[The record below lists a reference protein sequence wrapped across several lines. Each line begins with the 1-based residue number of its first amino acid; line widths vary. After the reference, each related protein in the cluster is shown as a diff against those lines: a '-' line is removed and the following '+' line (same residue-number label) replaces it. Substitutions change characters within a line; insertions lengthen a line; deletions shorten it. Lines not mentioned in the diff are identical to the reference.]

1 MQCALRLFFLI
12 LCIATNITM
21 TMKSEINLGVPVY
34 VKNSSTGLMNTY
46 DIYVQ
51 VVNYLNVS
59 KSAVNRERLI
69 PYEKE
74 IEIGYL
80 AKIADIKIRGSSMIS
95 GWSCNK
101 EILDKAK
108 QDALNGKDTSDGN
121 LLFIVSAG
129 ITGFYLSYYNW
140 RPNELGRLGLKR
152 NNNSGE
158 YEINIDQINE
168 LHQSNEPHP
177 SDEFK
182 LIG

>member
-21 TMKSEINLGVPVY
+21 TMKSEKNLGVPVFL
-34 VKNSSTGLMNTY
+34 KNSSQGFFNTY

-51 VVNYLNVS
+51 GIPTLQASRTIYME
-59 KSAVNRERLI
+59 KFI
-69 PYEKE
+69 PYGKE
-74 IEIGYL
+74 VEIGYL
-80 AKIADIKIRGSSMIS
+80 SRIEDIKIRGSSKIS
-95 GWSCNK
+95 GWTCNK
-101 EILDKAK
+101 EFLDKVK
-108 QDALNGKDTSDGN
+108 QDAIDSKDTSDGN